1 MGVEGMRVADIDR
14 MVDAHMEYQRARAR
28 VFWGPSAPMPV
39 KCTESIATVGTLE
52 EVAKAVSTTPENR
65 PVCEGGPNALCVEY
79 RGCMFWTPLGN
90 RRYPEKEAV

>member
-1 MGVEGMRVADIDR
+1 MRVADIDR

-28 VFWGPSAPMPV
+28 VFWGTSAPMPV

-79 RGCMFWTPLGN
+79 RCCTFWTPLGN
-90 RRYPEKEAV
+90 RRYPDKEAV